1 MRRYTETNSNAYVEL
16 KVMHSSNE
24 VQTLVGN
31 HSFLHTNQESKLED
45 FLCAL
50 DGYEAGIRASKGIDI
65 DMRYGVVLT
74 FLLDKEYG
82 NDTLVALS
90 KNLMS
95 YYKDL
100 PAYAY
105 VYKLGKGNYLEIYFS
120 ERYYYPAGKK
130 VKIFANCDRYQNKK
144 TGKICKSTDEDAVLI
159 KKKGAFIRTDTIT
172 FSKKVRF
179 FKFQSPKAFE
189 AAMNKLKN
197 DFMDMLEECCGA
209 EIEYGVSFKRI
220 VKRGYIGAER
230 KKIEVWNNT
239 FARME
244 TVFNDAIKVLKEL
257 DCYEKS
263 EKKKVFSFFFKYYQ
277 RIYRKKFKY
286 LDRFFIEI
294 NPIKKKYR
302 NCVEDAQ
309 SLFSM
314 FTDDLNNMMSSLIPV
329 C

>member
-16 KVMHSSNE
+16 KVMHSSKE
-24 VQTLVGN
+24 IEDLVN
-31 HSFLHTNQESKLED
+31 SHSFLYTNQAIELAD
-45 FLCAL
+45 FLHAL
-50 DGYEAGIRASKGIDI
+50 DDYEAEVRTSKGIDT
-65 DMRYGVVLT
+65 DMRYGVIFT
-74 FLLDKEYG
+74 FLLDKDYD
-82 NDTLVALS
+82 NDALVELS
-90 KNLMS
+90 KVLIAK
-95 YYKDL
+95 YEDL

-105 VYKLGKGNYLEIYFS
+105 TYKLGKGHYLEIYFS
-120 ERYYYPAGKK
+120 ERHYYPDGKK
-130 VKIFANCDRYQNKK
+130 VKIFANCDRYQNEK
-144 TGKICKSTDEDAVLI
+144 TGKICKSTDEDAILI
-159 KKKGAFIRTDTIT
+159 KKKGSYIRTDTII

-197 DFMDMLEECCGA
+197 DFMNMLEEYCNA
-209 EIEYGVSFKRI
+209 KIEYGVSFKRI

-257 DCYEKS
+257 GCYEKS

-286 LDRFFIEI
+286 LDRFSIEI
-294 NPIKKKYR
+294 NPIKKKYKS
-302 NCVEDAQ
+302 CVEDAQ

-314 FTDDLNNMMSSLIPV
+314 FTNDLDNMMSSLIPV